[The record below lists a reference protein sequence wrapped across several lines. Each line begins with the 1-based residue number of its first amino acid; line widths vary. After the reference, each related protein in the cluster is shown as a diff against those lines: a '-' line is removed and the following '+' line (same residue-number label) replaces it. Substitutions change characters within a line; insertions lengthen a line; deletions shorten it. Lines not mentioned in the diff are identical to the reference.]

1 MSSPSPRRSR
11 RASDRG
17 RGQAMVEFAL
27 VVPVFLLVLS
37 GILDFGFMLFTR
49 MSVINATREGAH
61 AGIIVAD
68 PTTISDVVRARVISA
83 AAQGGLGLTA
93 ANVPSVTCVETTSS
107 TTPPPACTWT
117 LYDKDSNKT
126 GAQVGDSVLVTVNY
140 DYHSFFPLLFGAKI
154 PLTSTVQM
162 VLENVATK

>member
-1 MSSPSPRRSR
+1 
-11 RASDRG
+11 
-17 RGQAMVEFAL
+17 MVEFAL

-61 AGIIVAD
+61 AAIIVAD
-68 PTTISDVVRARVISA
+68 ATTIPDAVQARVISA
-83 AAQGGLGLTA
+83 AAQAGLGLTA
-93 ANVPSVTCVETTSS
+93 ANVSSVTCVETTS
-107 TTPPPACTWT
+107 TATPPPSCTWT
-117 LYDKDSNKT
+117 LYDKTSNTT
-126 GAQVGDSVLVTVNY
+126 GAQPGDSVLVTVNY
-140 DYHSFFPLLFGAKI
+140 NYHSFFPLLFGANI